1 MAIAW
6 QTWLNV
12 SSATS
17 VASVVKTKDFTVLIA
32 LNLQRWTNIHEHFPL
47 IWKAQPFRHLY
58 IVIIQLWHKL
68 NLIGSHIRLYNS
80 SSEWA
85 YIIIKLM
92 LTGCCRQCQLHK
104 NPRKNSL
111 DFGGLLYPVQHMDC
125 IIYMNCTINPGL
137 YHNGVIDWDARHHIR
152 SAQRSASRHLSV
164 AISRCNPWLVEP
176 RISLYS
182 RLSVPWLISAPEK
195 KQKTLTSGARGEWKW
210 RGGIGNRTLQWC
222 LILVKVSTWVTY
234 D

>member
-1 MAIAW
+1 MSPVLLAW
-6 QTWLNV
+6 
-12 SSATS
+12 A
-17 VASVVKTKDFTVLIA
+17 VLLKQKISLFFIA
-32 LNLQRWTNIHEHFPL
+32 LNLQRWTNIHVHFPL

-68 NLIGSHIRLYNS
+68 NLIGPHIRLYNS

-92 LTGCCRQCQLHK
+92 LTGCCGQCQVHK

-137 YHNGVIDWDARHHIR
+137 YHNGVIDWAQGIT
-152 SAQRSASRHLSV
+152 SAQHRGVQA
-164 AISRCNPWLVEP
+164 AIYPSQLAAVIRDLLNLV
-176 RISLYS
+176 LVYT
-182 RLSVPWLISAPEK
+182 VGWVY
-195 KQKTLTSGARGEWKW
+195 RG
-210 RGGIGNRTLQWC
+210 
-222 LILVKVSTWVTY
+222 
-234 D
+234 